1 MSAAVSIGPVD
12 LVADRLTD
20 DLARGRWEGVE
31 IVTSQALPIRP
42 SLGEWCRRYTRH
54 QWGPEL
60 LAWMGLEVGPAP
72 DDVTH
77 VVYAHDGV
85 TPRLMVSPQVHEQIV
100 GMLAVLERY
109 GTPGA

>member
-12 LVADRLTD
+12 LVADRLAD

-54 QWGPEL
+54 QWGREY
-60 LAWMGLEVGPAP
+60 LAGMVLDVGPAP

-77 VVYAHDGV
+77 IVYGHDGL
-85 TPRLMVSPQVHEQIV
+85 TDRLMVSPEVYEQIRDV
-100 GMLAVLERY
+100 LALAR
-109 GTPGA
+109 T